1 MKAVITAGGRID
13 GPFAQAAGTR
23 VKGLAPV
30 RGQTMLARMIASLR
44 SAGATRIAVVGGDE
58 VRAACGAHVDRFV
71 DESVS
76 GSENL
81 LRALRAW
88 PEDGETLLYAT
99 SDLPYV
105 TPEAIE
111 AFAVRVPSGA
121 LAVALAEFP
130 DFVRRFPD
138 APPSY
143 GITLAGE
150 RVVNGGVFLLPE
162 GSTQR
167 IATVAAR
174 FFDARK
180 RPWQMANLVSPIVLI
195 RFLLRRVSVADLEA
209 MAVRVL
215 QLPARAVRH
224 SAPELAYDVDT
235 FAEYDYACA
244 HG

>member
-1 MKAVITAGGRID
+1 MITAGGRID
-13 GPFAQAAGTR
+13 GAFAEGAGTR
-23 VKGLAPV
+23 VKALAPV

-44 SAGATRIAVVGGDE
+44 SAGVGRIAVIGGDE
-58 VRAACGAHVDRFV
+58 VRAACGTQIDRFV

-88 PEDGETLLYAT
+88 PDDGESLLYAT
-99 SDLPYV
+99 SDLPFV
-105 TPEAIE
+105 TAEAIE
-111 AFAVRVPSGA
+111 AFAARVPTGA
-121 LAVALAEFP
+121 LAVALAEFS
-130 DFVRRFPD
+130 DFQRRFPD
-138 APPSY
+138 APPAY

-167 IATVAAR
+167 VAALAAR

-180 RPWQMANLVSPIVLI
+180 KPWQMAGLVSPVVLI
-195 RFLLRRVSVADLEA
+195 RFLLRRLSVADLEA

-215 QLPARAVRH
+215 QLPALAVR
-224 SAPELAYDVDT
+224 SCAPELAYDVDT
-235 FAEYDYACA
+235 FAEYGYACA
-244 HG
+244 YG

>member
-1 MKAVITAGGRID
+1 MITAGGRID
-13 GPFAQAAGTR
+13 GMFAQAAGTR
-23 VKGLAPV
+23 VKALAPV

-44 SAGATRIAVVGGDE
+44 SAGVTRIAVVGGEE
-58 VRAACGAHVDRFV
+58 VRVACGTQIDRFV

-88 PEDGETLLYAT
+88 PADGETLLYAT

-111 AFAVRVPSGA
+111 TFAARVPSGA
-121 LAVALAEFP
+121 LAVALTEFP
-130 DFVRRFPD
+130 DFQRRFPD
-138 APPSY
+138 APRY

-150 RVVNGGVFLLPE
+150 RVVNGGVFLLPQ
-162 GSTQR
+162 GSTHR
-167 IATVAAR
+167 VAALATL

-180 RPWQMANLVSPIVLI
+180 RPWQMASLVSPVVLI
-195 RFLLRRVSVADLEA
+195 RFLLRRLSVADLEA

-215 QLPARAVRH
+215 QTPARAVRRC
-224 SAPELAYDVDT
+224 APELAYDVDT
-235 FAEYDYACA
+235 FTEFEYACA